1 MALKGETQFI
11 GVSPD
16 VNMLERKSNLANSPT
31 QVYTTNDISDYILSQ
46 LPPAPI
52 PPDYTE
58 IPVTSSEI
66 LSMGS
71 EPIELLTAPGEDKYY
86 VIEKI
91 VIEYTFKTAVYVL
104 PTSTVLTLSGC
115 INSVINGAIITN
127 GGNTVCVINSNLRTV
142 KTIGGK
148 DCVVSDVTNLNSG
161 LTMTT
166 VDGDDPTDGDG
177 YLLVKITYRTETFGV

>member
-1 MALKGETQFI
+1 MALGGETQFI
-11 GVSPD
+11 GISPD

-31 QVYTTNDISDYILSQ
+31 QVYTTNDISDYILAQ
-46 LPPAPI
+46 LPPIPI

-115 INSVINGAIITN
+115 INSVISSAIITN
-127 GGNTVCVINSNLRTV
+127 AVNTVCVINSNLKTV
-142 KTIGGK
+142 RTIGGK
-148 DCVVSDVTNLNSG
+148 DYVVSDVNGLNSP
-161 LTMTT
+161 LTMSTQLS
-166 VDGDDPTDGDG
+166 DDPTDGDG
-177 YLLVKITYRTETFGV
+177 ELVVKITYKTEKFSV